1 MGDLLSNADRQFFQD
16 ILGDLFDTFKRKILI
31 HKEPKKQIINPALDV
46 YAGYAEDSTPQNI
59 KFIHQNKEFEALVSY
74 LGRSNASF
82 DSEINVQI
90 PQNASVRIKVKP
102 DARDYII
109 KGKTERIE
117 LDGNSYNIIG
127 NESLRYNFG
136 FKLYVFYFKL
146 EHY

>member
-59 KFIHQNKEFEALVSY
+59 KFIHQNKEF
-74 LGRSNASF
+74 ASF

-136 FKLYVFYFKL
+136 FKLYVFYL
-146 EHY
+146 EQTK